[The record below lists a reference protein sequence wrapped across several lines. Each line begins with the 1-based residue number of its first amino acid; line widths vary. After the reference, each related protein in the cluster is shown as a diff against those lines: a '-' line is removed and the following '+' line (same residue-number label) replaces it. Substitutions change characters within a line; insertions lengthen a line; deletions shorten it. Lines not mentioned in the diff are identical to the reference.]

1 MEITEEELQKRLAVL
16 DSKGRIAGPDDQI
29 YSGGLTMTSVPRSTP
44 STKTSPSG
52 TGGVGRSKKA
62 SSVQPDPMQP
72 AVDALAA
79 DLLASI
85 KEASQK
91 RRPRS

>member
-16 DSKGRIAGPDDQI
+16 DSKGRIAGPDDPI

-44 STKTSPSG
+44 STKTSPS
-52 TGGVGRSKKA
+52 TPGVAVQDEKA

-72 AVDALAA
+72 AID
-79 DLLASI
+79 SI
-85 KEASQK
+85 EEMGRKDFGDRYNPKA
-91 RRPRS
+91 